1 MDLPPIGARISLS
14 GHVGSIHFVGPVRG
28 TTGTWLGVEWD
39 NPERGKHD
47 GVRDGTRYFSCRIP
61 KSGSFIRPSSNVSY
75 GRSFLEAL
83 QSKYI
88 ELPHGSES
96 TEKVILGS
104 SRGAIEIEAVNLDK
118 IRQKFSNLERLQ
130 EISLDNEL
138 VCKGDEP
145 PGAIKKTCPNV
156 RGLDL
161 SMSLVPSWDVVAS
174 ITAELPGLTRLVLN
188 RNRLASPSDTFK
200 MSSAFMRVTDL
211 QLNDTLTSWDQ
222 MLEIVRFMPK
232 LQQVE
237 MGYNHLMRLS
247 EGLDTVYPTV
257 TIQSI
262 NLDSNSLSDWI
273 HIMECLGHSCT
284 SLTTII
290 LTSNDIKEIPFPTE
304 RQSRLPA
311 IRSVS
316 LSANGL
322 GSWRDIDAL
331 AAWCPGLETL
341 YIRGNPLV
349 QETDQARYSRQFII
363 AKIPSLVALDATA
376 ISLKERTDCELFY
389 LSHISHNDVGSEG
402 ELIRKHPQWN
412 NLRAKHGLLDEAPTQ
427 PQDKT
432 DRLSKR
438 LIELNAYRT
447 MSPTIDFAQL
457 LETQPVKIK
466 ALPSMALHILRQ
478 KLCKATKTG
487 TKADV
492 AIWMIMRDNS
502 VVELGVDRDKQDIAW
517 LGFDQGSSIVFYI
530 NES

>member
-1 MDLPPIGARISLS
+1 MELPQIGARVSLS
-14 GHVGSIHFVGPVRG
+14 GHIGSIRFVGLVRG
-28 TTGTWLGVEWD
+28 TKGTWLGIEWD

-47 GVRDGTRYFSCRIP
+47 GVRDGTQYFSCRIP
-61 KSGSFIRPSSNVSY
+61 NSGSFIRPSSNVSY

-104 SRGAIEIEAVNLDK
+104 SHGSIEIEALNLDK
-118 IRQKFSNLERLQ
+118 IREKFSNLERLR

-138 VCKGDEP
+138 VCKGDE

-161 SMSLVPSWDVVAS
+161 SMSLIPSWDVIAS
-174 ITAELPGLTRLVLN
+174 ITTELPALTRLVLN
-188 RNRLASPSDTFK
+188 RNRLDSPRDAAK

-237 MGYNHLMRLS
+237 MGYNRLMRIS
-247 EGLDTVYPTV
+247 KGLETASPTV

-273 HIMECLGHSCT
+273 HIMGCLGSSCT
-284 SLTTII
+284 LLTTII

-304 RQSRLPA
+304 HQPRSPA

-322 GSWRDIDAL
+322 KSWRDIDAL

-341 YIRGNPLV
+341 YILGNPLV
-349 QETDQARYSRQFII
+349 QETDHARYSRQFII
-363 AKIPSLVALDATA
+363 AKIPSLVALDATT
-376 ISLKERTDCELFY
+376 ISSKERTDCELFY
-389 LSHISHNDVGSEG
+389 LSHISHDDASSEE
-402 ELIRKHPQWN
+402 ELIRKHPRWN
-412 NLRAKHGLLDEAPTQ
+412 NLRAKHGLLGEAPTQ
-427 PQDKT
+427 PEDEI
-432 DRLSKR
+432 DRLRKH
-438 LIELNAYRT
+438 LMELNAYRT
-447 MSPTIDFAQL
+447 MSPTIDLAQL

-478 KLCKATKTG
+478 KLCKATRTG

-517 LGFDQGSSIVFYI
+517 LGFDHGTSIVFYI

>member
-1 MDLPPIGARISLS
+1 MELPPIGARISLS
-14 GHVGSIHFVGPVRG
+14 GHIGSIRFVGPVRR
-28 TTGTWLGVEWD
+28 TTGSWLGVEWD

-61 KSGSFIRPSSNVSY
+61 NSGSFIRPSSNVSY

-118 IRQKFSNLERLQ
+118 IRQKFSNLGRLR

-145 PGAIKKTCPNV
+145 GAIKETCPNV

-174 ITAELPGLTRLVLN
+174 ITTELPGLTRLVLN
-188 RNRLASPSDTFK
+188 RNRLANPRDTFK

-222 MLEIVRFMPK
+222 MLEITRYMPK
-232 LQQVE
+232 LLQIE
-237 MGYNHLMRLS
+237 MGYNRLTRLS
-247 EGLDTVYPTV
+247 KGLDTASPTV

-273 HIMECLGHSCT
+273 HTMECLGHSCT

-290 LTSNDIKEIPFPTE
+290 LTANDINEIPFPTQL
-304 RQSRLPA
+304 QSRLPA

-322 GSWRDIDAL
+322 GAWRDIDAL
-331 AAWCPGLETL
+331 AAWCPCLETL

-349 QETDQARYSRQFII
+349 QGTDEARYSRQFII

-376 ISLKERTDCELFY
+376 ISSKERTDCELFY
-389 LSHISHNDVGSEG
+389 LSHISHNDAGGSEG
-402 ELIRKHPQWN
+402 ELMRKHPQWN
-412 NLRAKHGLLDEAPTQ
+412 NLRAKHGLLEEAPTQ

-447 MSPTIDFAQL
+447 MSPTIDLAQL
-457 LETQPVKIK
+457 LESQPVKIK
-466 ALPSMALHILRQ
+466 ALPTMALHILRQ

-492 AIWMIMRDNS
+492 AIWMIMRDNT

-517 LGFDQGSSIVFYI
+517 LGFDHDSSIVFYI

>member
-1 MDLPPIGARISLS
+1 MELPQIGARISLS
-14 GHVGSIHFVGPVRG
+14 GHIGSIRFVGPVHG
-28 TTGTWLGVEWD
+28 TKGTWLGIEWD

-47 GVRDGTRYFSCRIP
+47 GVRDGTRYFLCRVP
-61 KSGSFIRPSSNVSY
+61 NSGSFICPSSNVSY
-75 GRSFLEAL
+75 GRSFLESL

-104 SRGAIEIEAVNLDK
+104 SHGAIEIEAVNLDK
-118 IRQKFSNLERLQ
+118 IRQKFSNLERLR

-145 PGAIKKTCPNV
+145 GVINKTCPNV

-161 SMSLVPSWDVVAS
+161 SMSLIPSWDVVAS
-174 ITAELPGLTRLVLN
+174 VTTELPALTRLVLN
-188 RNRLASPSDTFK
+188 RNRLDSPRDTAK
-200 MSSAFMRVTDL
+200 MSPAFMRVTDL
-211 QLNDTLTSWDQ
+211 QLNDTLTSWNQ
-222 MLEIVRFMPK
+222 LLEIIRFMPR

-237 MGYNHLMRLS
+237 MGYNRLKRLS
-247 EGLDTVYPTV
+247 KGLGTVSPTA

-273 HIMECLGHSCT
+273 HIMESLGSSCT
-284 SLTTII
+284 LLTTVI

-304 RQSRLPA
+304 HQSRLPA

-322 GSWRDIDAL
+322 RSWRDIDAL

-376 ISLKERTDCELFY
+376 ISSKERTDCELFY
-389 LSHISHNDVGSEG
+389 LSHISHDDAGSEE

-412 NLRAKHGLLDEAPTQ
+412 NLRASTPSTSSEHGLLGEAPTQ

-432 DRLSKR
+432 DRLRKH

-447 MSPTIDFAQL
+447 MSPTIDLAQL
-457 LETQPVKIK
+457 LETQPMKIK
-466 ALPSMALHILRQ
+466 VLPSMALRILRQ
-478 KLCKATKTG
+478 KLCRCCHM
-487 TKADV
+487 DD
-492 AIWMIMRDNS
+492 MRDNS
-502 VVELGVDRDKQDIAW
+502 VVELEVDRDKQDIAW
-517 LGFDQGSSIVFYI
+517 LGFDHGSSIVFYI
-530 NES
+530 NVS

>member
-1 MDLPPIGARISLS
+1 MELLPIGARISLS
-14 GHVGSIHFVGPVRG
+14 GHIGSIRFVGSVHG
-28 TTGTWLGVEWD
+28 TKGTWLGVEWD

-47 GVRDGTRYFSCRIP
+47 GVKDGTRFFSCRISN
-61 KSGSFIRPSSNVSY
+61 SGSFIRPSSNVSY

-96 TEKVILGS
+96 MEKVILGS

-118 IRQKFSNLERLQ
+118 IRQKFSNLDRLR

-145 PGAIKKTCPNV
+145 GAIKETCPNV

-161 SMSLVPSWDVVAS
+161 SMSLIPSWDVVAS

-188 RNRLASPSDTFK
+188 RNRLECPGDTAK
-200 MSSAFMRVTDL
+200 MSLAFMRITDL

-222 MLEIVRFMPK
+222 MLEIVCFMPN

-237 MGYNHLMRLS
+237 MGYNHLTRLS
-247 EGLDTVYPTV
+247 NGLDSTSPTV

-262 NLDSNSLSDWI
+262 NLDSNQLNDWI
-273 HIMECLGHSCT
+273 HIMECLRCSCT
-284 SLTTII
+284 LLTTII
-290 LTSNDIKEIPFPTE
+290 LTSNDIKEIPFPLE
-304 RQSRLPA
+304 HQSPLPE

-322 GSWRDIDAL
+322 RSWRDIDAL

-349 QETDQARYSRQFII
+349 QETDHQARYSRQFII

-376 ISLKERTDCELFY
+376 ISSKERTDCELFY
-389 LSHISHNDVGSEG
+389 LSHISQSDVGSEG
-402 ELIRKHPQWN
+402 ELIKKHPQWN
-412 NLRAKHGLLDEAPTQ
+412 NLRAKHGLLEEATQ

-438 LIELNAYRT
+438 LIELNAYQT
-447 MSPTIDFAQL
+447 VSPTIDLAQL
-457 LETQPVKIK
+457 LETQPLKIK

-478 KLCKATKTG
+478 KLRKATKSGIT
-487 TKADV
+487 ADV

-502 VVELGVDRDKQDIAW
+502 VVELGVDHDKQDIAW
-517 LGFDQGSSIVFYI
+517 LGFDHGSSIVFHI